1 MITRKHLIVGLNWLA
16 TVALFAIGAGRATA
30 QTVTPAEAAA
40 RDAVVEKEEAKARF
54 ISGWLQTGFTGN
66 FDSPKDNQNFG
77 RLFDDRSN
85 GLVVNQAV
93 INLERPMPDS
103 SPHFDWRF
111 KLQLLFGTDARYL
124 HSLGMRHHQAGT
136 GEYQGDVPELFFVLH
151 FPLLTDGGLD
161 LRIGKF
167 GTLIGF
173 EEVDPTQNAFY
184 SHTYIF
190 NFGVPTN
197 HTGALLTYH
206 ASKALDLSAG
216 VTRGVNTS
224 IDDNN
229 NAPGFHG
236 GFKLAAGEGN
246 VFEGATHIGPESIDN
261 DSDLRYINDLALTC
275 EISKKLS
282 STTELN
288 YIRDEEAD
296 ADGYGV
302 AQYFTYLINDAVSA
316 SIRGEVWRDDKGFY
330 VAQYANPVDATRS
343 FAGQSTVD
351 PRSIPGSRTT
361 YAALTIALDIKVT
374 VPKPLAELR
383 IRPELRVDRSFNDKK
398 AFNDSSDDRM
408 FTAALDAI
416 LTF

>member
-1 MITRKHLIVGLNWLA
+1 MF
-16 TVALFAIGAGRATA
+16 VALPLAA
-30 QTVTPAEAAA
+30 QTLTPVEEAALK
-40 RDAVVEKEEAKARF
+40 DHEEKEETKARF

-85 GLVVNQAV
+85 EPVVNQVV

-103 SPHFDWRF
+103 APHFDWRF
-111 KLQLLFGTDARYL
+111 KLQLMFGTDARYL
-124 HSLGMRHHQAGT
+124 HSLGMRHHQVET
-136 GEYQGDVPELFFVLH
+136 GAYQGDIPEFFFVLH
-151 FPLLTDGGLD
+151 FPILTDGGLD

-167 GTLIGF
+167 GTLTGF
-173 EEVDPTQNAFY
+173 EEVDPSQNFFY
-184 SHTYIF
+184 SHSYIF

-197 HTGALLTYH
+197 HTGALLTFH

-216 VTRGVNTS
+216 ITRGVNTS

-229 NAPGFHG
+229 DAPGFHG
-236 GFKLAAGEGN
+236 GFKFSVGEGN
-246 VFEGATHIGPESIDN
+246 VLEGATHIGPESTDN
-261 DSDLRYINDLALTC
+261 NSDLRYINDLAWTWQ
-275 EISKKLS
+275 ISEKLS

-296 ADGYGV
+296 ADGYGL
-302 AQYFTYLINDAVSA
+302 AQYFTYVINDALSA
-316 SIRGEVWRDDKGFY
+316 SVRGEVWRDDKGFY

-343 FAGQSTVD
+343 FGGQDTVD
-351 PRSIPGSRTT
+351 PRSIAGSRTT
-361 YAALTIALDIKVT
+361 YAALTLGLDIKVT
-374 VPKPLAELR
+374 VPKPLLGLH
-383 IRPELRVDRSFNDKK
+383 IRPELRVDRSFNDKT